1 MVRAKTDSL
10 SVEPAGPWDRRRRS
24 LGLAAVVGGV
34 FVAAL
39 DLHIRTRGW
48 DVVPSIG
55 VPDHLIA
62 SAPAAKWVGTA
73 VYVALVLVSL
83 PLWGKLSDLY
93 GRRRLW
99 LVGVALFMAGSAGF
113 GAFWE
118 LVPTEFLLAV
128 VVQPFGVGAIC
139 VLGPALI
146 GDLYPPS
153 ERAKWHGVL
162 AAAFGLALIGVP
174 TIRQLIWEIVPALT
188 PLSGVGTVMWPLY
201 VNLTVGALV
210 VLASWF
216 GLPAVRESARRTSD
230 LWGAAAFVAAA
241 GLFLVAFDLASPP
254 SDSVFPWFSPFI
266 LTLLVGAAIML
277 VVLMIAVRRASDPF
291 VDLRLLTNRTYLIA
305 VILGIVVGLTFVN
318 AHDFALLF
326 NIWGIGENPSS
337 TNPLH
342 FPDRVAV
349 ALAFAVGGIVAGHVA
364 VRTGRNKL
372 PILALLLI
380 GTVGSLLLSR
390 MTSRTGLV
398 ELALGMAV
406 VSLSLGG
413 LSALLF
419 AAVQNA
425 LPRRSLGEVTADL
438 VFLSALGVFLITPI
452 YFWFRS
458 VSYAHTLDR
467 LGVTMPEN
475 SVNITVE
482 KNSLGVV
489 FLLHA
494 ILLAIGAVIALWL
507 PEPLGL
513 RGGLFKKRESGP
525 SLQERLRAREEE
537 QHRALEASRARA
549 EQRRRSM
556 AADRDDADDA
566 ERPAGGPRPPAT

>member
-1 MVRAKTDSL
+1 MSDSL
-10 SVEPAGPWDRRRRS
+10 IVEPAAPLARRRRS

-34 FVAAL
+34 FLAAL
-39 DLHIRTRGW
+39 DLHVRTSGW

-55 VPDHLIA
+55 VPDHLVD
-62 SAPAAKWVGTA
+62 SAPAGRWVGTA

-99 LVGVALFMAGSAGF
+99 LIGLALFMVGSASLAAG
-113 GAFWE
+113 WE
-118 LVPTEFLLAV
+118 FIPAEFLLAI

-153 ERAKWHGVL
+153 ERAKRHGVL
-162 AAAFGLALIGVP
+162 AAAFGLALIGVS
-174 TIRQLIWEIVPALT
+174 TIRHFIWEIVPALT
-188 PLSGVGTVMWPLY
+188 PVSGVGTVLWPLY

-216 GLPAVRESARRTSD
+216 GLPAVRESARRTAD

-254 SDSVFPWFSPFI
+254 SGSVFPWLSPFI
-266 LTLLVGAAIML
+266 LALLVGAAFMLGVFTIM
-277 VVLMIAVRRASDPF
+277 VRRASDPF
-291 VDLRLLTNRTYLIA
+291 IDLRLLTNRTYFIA
-305 VILGIVVGLTFVN
+305 ILLGIVVGLTFVN
-318 AHDFALLF
+318 SHDFALLF
-326 NIWGIGENPSS
+326 NIWGVGNNPSD

-349 ALAFAVGGIVAGHVA
+349 ALAFAVGAIVAGHVVA
-364 VRTGRNKL
+364 RTGRIKL
-372 PILALLLI
+372 PILMLLLI
-380 GTVGSLLLSR
+380 GTVGSVLLSR

-406 VSLSLGG
+406 VGLSLGG

-425 LPRRSLGEVTADL
+425 LPRRNLGEVTADL
-438 VFLSALGVFLITPI
+438 VFLSALGVVLITPI
-452 YFWFRS
+452 YYWLRT

-467 LGVTMPEN
+467 LGVIMPDN
-475 SVNITVE
+475 AVNITVE

-489 FLLHA
+489 FLVHA
-494 ILLAIGAVIALWL
+494 ILMAAGAVLAFWL

-513 RGGLFKKRESGP
+513 RGAFFKKKETGP
-525 SLQERLRAREEE
+525 SLEERLRAREEE
-537 QHRALEASRARA
+537 QRRSVEAARGRA
-549 EQRRRSM
+549 EQRRRAID
-556 AADRDDADDA
+556 AATDDADAA
-566 ERPAGGPRPPAT
+566 ERSTDGRQPSDS